1 MKVRAISIFHGLL
14 PPVRDLQASTL
25 KFYLFTDR
33 ARSPW
38 LRILDV
44 ECNELS
50 QSCLH
55 HAEWFDALMLIICYL
70 CSGKVCLKS
79 ITIMLRS
86 INPKTSKIN
95 ELTDLSNGQH
105 IRVLRASFNK
115 KRQKKTEKTAQNCHL
130 AHSWRG
136 LVLTCRE
143 PGSVHGLIWFLNVYL
158 SLNFWVKK
166 FLILRGV

>member
-14 PPVRDLQASTL
+14 PPVWDLQASTL

-50 QSCLH
+50 QSCPH

-70 CSGKVCLKS
+70 CSGKVCLRS

-86 INPKTSKIN
+86 INPKISKIN
-95 ELTDLSNGQH
+95 EQTSVTGNISVYYARHL
-105 IRVLRASFNK
+105 I
-115 KRQKKTEKTAQNCHL
+115 KRDKKTEKTAQNCHL

-143 PGSVHGLIWFLNVYL
+143 PGSVHGLTWFLNVYL